1 MCILH
6 ENAKNKLPVI
16 DRFFWHRSRKP
27 GGTGGDWN
35 FPLLQKTPFFL
46 LVTAEISQV
55 APGLAKFTYLTK
67 MAFFGKFVMVP
78 KNGNKMVLCN
88 ACNTG
93 CVSFEVDILKH

>member
-78 KNGNKMVLCN
+78 KLEIKWC
-88 ACNTG
+88 
-93 CVSFEVDILKH
+93 CVMPVTQAVCHSKLTF